1 MANADETFSKS
12 NFIVE
17 IEGVA
22 VGGFSE
28 CTGLDTESAVI
39 EYRNGN
45 EDTTVRKIP
54 GLKKFGNIVLKRG
67 ITRGRELWE
76 WRKQVMDGRTE
87 RRSGSII
94 LLDEGR
100 EEVLRWNF
108 HRGWPARWSG
118 PALNSM
124 ANEIAI
130 ETLEIAHE
138 GLELS

>member
-1 MANADETFSKS
+1 MANADETFSNS

-17 IEGVA
+17 IDGVA

-45 EDTTVRKIP
+45 EENTVRKIP

-67 ITRGRELWE
+67 ITQGRELWD

-94 LLDEGR
+94 LLSEGR

-108 HRGWPARWSG
+108 RRGWPVRWSG
-118 PALNSM
+118 PSLHAM
-124 ANEIAI
+124 ANEVAI

-138 GLELS
+138 GLELN